1 MFNTILNF
9 AITSYYVFTEMKTPY
24 GEKTNDAFPGFY
36 FGVNS
41 MIYNRVV
48 RIVVSI
54 FISAVCILFLIP
66 LIDLFQIHINIFI
79 ERKQLQ
85 LEEEEYEK
93 SLLNEK
99 LLDDEQQRNNK
110 IEEDIWDD
118 QKFDNDEII
127 KIN

>member
-1 MFNTILNF
+1 MFNTVLNF
-9 AITSYYVFTEMKTPY
+9 VITAYYVFTEMKTPY

-41 MIYNRVV
+41 WIYNRVV

-54 FISAVCILFLIP
+54 FISAVCILFFIP
-66 LIDLFQIHINIFI
+66 LTDLFQIHINTFI
-79 ERKQLQ
+79 ERRQ
-85 LEEEEYEK
+85 LEAEEAEYQK

-99 LLDDEQQRNNK
+99 LLDEDEQINNK

-118 QKFDNDEII
+118 QKFDKDNQII
-127 KIN
+127 